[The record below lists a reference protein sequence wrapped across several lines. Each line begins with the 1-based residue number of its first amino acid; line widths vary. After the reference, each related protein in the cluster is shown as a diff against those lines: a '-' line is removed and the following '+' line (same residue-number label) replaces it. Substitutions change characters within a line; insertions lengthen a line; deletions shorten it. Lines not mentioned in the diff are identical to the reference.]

1 MHLCEEQGSGWD
13 IVVAAC
19 EQAHMAAPRVESDEQ
34 LGTRVTLFAE
44 NAYERMRKAE
54 RKDAV
59 YWHACLMFAQGE
71 SMGNQ
76 SLRERFGLDGSR
88 KNLVAISR
96 LIKECCDEGLIKEE
110 DEDAGDRYRR
120 YIPAWA

>member
-1 MHLCEEQGSGWD
+1 
-13 IVVAAC
+13 
-19 EQAHMAAPRVESDEQ
+19 
-34 LGTRVTLFAE
+34 
-44 NAYERMRKAE
+44 MRKAE

-71 SMGNQ
+71 SME
-76 SLRERFGLDGSR
+76 SVAARERFGLDGSR

-110 DEDAGDRYRR
+110 DEDAGDRDPR